1 MGWKRSFTL
10 FFALHGKCTYLPLGY
25 YVMSVLYSIGKDYR
39 LNEFR
44 RLFFHVRGKAKE
56 LNV

>member
-10 FFALHGKCTYLPLGY
+10 FFALQSKCTYLLLWY

-39 LNEFR
+39 LHEFR
-44 RLFFHVRGKAKE
+44 RLFFHVQGKAKE